1 MKCLDSDFLI
11 GILRDNPDAVAKA
24 HALDETGKSVTTAVN
39 AFEILNGARISMKQK
54 NIEEAKKLLAKLD
67 VLSFDETT
75 ADKASQLFQELRKA
89 GTPVGLRDV
98 FTAAIAL
105 ENGCTLVTRN
115 IKDFSRIRG
124 LETER
129 W

>member
-11 GILRDNPDAVAKA
+11 GILRNNPDAVAKA
-24 HALDETGKSVTTAVN
+24 HALDETGKRATTAVN

-67 VLSFDETT
+67 VLSFDESA
-75 ADKASQLFQELRKA
+75 ADKASQLFQELRRA
-89 GTPVGLRDV
+89 GTPVDMRDV